1 MAHFGAQTPNGL
13 AVQQLEVLVR
23 TAIFKP
29 ANALVQWL
37 LQAAADRV
45 DAAYQPAP
53 GQQRK
58 GRERLR
64 VDGLFGTFPLERDDY
79 YHEGKKQGPYPADAA
94 LGLEVSYTPALARLI
109 CLEGGR

>member
-1 MAHFGAQTPNGL
+1 MARFGAQTPNGL

-23 TAIFKP
+23 TALFKP

-37 LQAAADRV
+37 LQQAADRV

-58 GRERLR
+58 GRACLR
-64 VDGLFGTFPLERDDY
+64 VDGLFGTFPLERDYY
-79 YHEGKKQGPYPADAA
+79 YHEGKKTGALSSRCGPGPGGGLHARFGAAD
-94 LGLEVSYTPALARLI
+94 LF
-109 CLEGGR
+109 GGRR